1 MSSPSINKREMKFNK
16 LWIYPIKGV
25 ARHIFYMTEYIAN
38 GKNIKIKPIDS
49 NFKNKQIAYHPGF
62 TFWNNIV

>member
-1 MSSPSINKREMKFNK
+1 MPSPSINEREIKFNK

-25 ARHIFYMTEYIAN
+25 ARHILYMKEYIAN

-49 NFKNKQIAYHPGF
+49 NFNNK
-62 TFWNNIV
+62 